1 MYQFEPLDI
10 KKFLHLLLCI
20 RSFVLEL
27 LLVPGKIDNVY
38 HQEEKRKSLPQVFRH
53 FFPFF
58 CQKWKEPFFLFF
70 SDMAESVLLK
80 FKQLLLPSFEAMQ
93 FLKRGLIRDPIE
105 RVKQNIH
112 KE

>member
-1 MYQFEPLDI
+1 MSII
-10 KKFLHLLLCI
+10 KK
-20 RSFVLEL
+20 RK
-27 LLVPGKIDNVY
+27 GKVCP
-38 HQEEKRKSLPQVFRH
+38 K
-53 FFPFF
+53 FFAIFSPFF
-58 CQKWKEPFFLFF
+58 AKNEKNLSFSFF